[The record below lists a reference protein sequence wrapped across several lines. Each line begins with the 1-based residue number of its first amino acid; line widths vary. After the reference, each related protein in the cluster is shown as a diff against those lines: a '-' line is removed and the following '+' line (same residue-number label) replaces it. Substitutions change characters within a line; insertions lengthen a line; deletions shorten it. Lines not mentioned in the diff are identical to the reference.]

1 MKKNFKN
8 LFCMALIACLI
19 IPCAIVLGA
28 CGGDNAIYAG
38 KDMTLQEAVNVAEEG
53 DVIKLDSDIMLD
65 DQVNVDKEITIDL
78 CGYKISGEDIW
89 NTSTKA
95 WSLISV
101 KENGNL
107 TIKNGTLEA
116 AQDDCYAIDVR
127 DGAKCTIESGKYIG
141 NVSAVYV
148 HTGELI
154 VNGGEFDIKQLSEIT
169 GDSRYTLN
177 CYDANFRNET
187 AKITVKGGKFANYN
201 PEGSTG
207 ENPAADFLADGFK
220 VEASEADQNG
230 DVWYSVV
237 AE

>member
-8 LFCMALIACLI
+8 LFCMALICCLI
-19 IPCAIVLGA
+19 IPCAIALGA
-28 CGGDNAIYAG
+28 CGKDNAIYAG
-38 KDMTLQEAVNVAEEG
+38 KDMTLQEAVNAAEAG
-53 DVIKLDSDIMLD
+53 DVIKLDSDINLEK
-65 DQVNVDKEITIDL
+65 QVIVDKAITIDL
-78 CGYKISGEDIW
+78 CEYRITGENIW
-89 NTSTKA
+89 KGATYE

-101 KENGNL
+101 QEGGEL

-127 DGAKCTIESGKYIG
+127 DGAKCTIQSGKYVG
-141 NVSAVYV
+141 NISAVYV
-148 HTGELI
+148 HTGELT
-154 VNGGEFDIKQLSEIT
+154 VNGGEFDIKQLSDIT

-177 CYDANFRNET
+177 CYDANFRNNT

-207 ENPAADFLADGFK
+207 ENPAADFLADGLK
-220 VEASEADQNG
+220 TEASAADANG